1 MKLTVIYIIDILSKS
16 FIDYNS
22 NKYRRG
28 KTMEKLSRKKVLI
41 GWATKSIT
49 PQKPVIL
56 LGQFHPRIS
65 KYVND
70 PIMAT
75 ALAIETEDDQA
86 IMVSCDLAFIERSIL
101 HRLRESIKDKIK
113 DFNADKIFVNATHT
127 HTAPNLVEGWY
138 ATQDKDVMSA
148 TEYIDF
154 LLECLSDVVVSAW
167 NNRKL
172 GGISWAYDY
181 AVVGHNRRAVYFDGS
196 SRMYGSTNRED
207 FDCIEG
213 YEDHSLNL
221 LWTWDQD
228 KNLTGIVI
236 NIACPSQVTE
246 GEYYVSADF
255 WHEVREELKKRYSE
269 DLFILPQCSAGG
281 DQSPH
286 FLLFA
291 RAEEE
296 LRRRKGV
303 TERQEIAERISDAVD
318 RSYNLARS
326 DIRTEIIFKHNI
338 QEISLPVRK
347 VTDVEYQTA
356 KLEYERLMQKGKL
369 DENSGDYMFL
379 GRNKSIIERYEEYEK
394 KQFYSMELHTIRLG
408 DIAIATNPFEMFLD
422 FGIRIKAR
430 SIPVQT
436 FIVQL
441 ACDSVGYF
449 GAAYLPT
456 AKAVKGGGYGAEV
469 ASNLVG
475 PEGGQMLVNE
485 TIKAINKMWS

>member
-1 MKLTVIYIIDILSKS
+1 MGQLTQ
-16 FIDYNS
+16 
-22 NKYRRG
+22 
-28 KTMEKLSRKKVLI
+28 KKVLI

-49 PQKPVIL
+49 PQRPVIL

-86 IMVSCDLAFIERSIL
+86 IMVSCDLAFVERSVL
-101 HRLRESIKDKIK
+101 HRLRESIKDRIK
-113 DFNADKIFVNATHT
+113 DFNTEKLFINATHT

-138 ATQDKDVMSA
+138 AAQDKSVMTA
-148 TEYIDF
+148 IEYVDF

-167 NNRKL
+167 DKREP

-196 SRMYGSTNRED
+196 SRMYGVTNRED

-221 LWTWDQD
+221 LFSWDQN
-228 KNLTGIVI
+228 KNLTGVVI

-269 DLFILPQCSAGG
+269 DLFILPQCSAAG

-286 FLLFA
+286 FLISA
-291 RAEEE
+291 KAEEE
-296 LRRRKGV
+296 LRKRKGL
-303 TERQEIAERISDAVD
+303 TERQEIAERISSAVD
-318 RSYNLARS
+318 RSYPLARN
-326 DIRTEIIFKHNI
+326 DIRTEIIFKHHVQDIN
-338 QEISLPVRK
+338 LPVRK
-347 VTDVEYQTA
+347 VTDEEFQTA
-356 KLEYERLMQKGKL
+356 KLEYEKLMKKEKL
-369 DENSGDYMFL
+369 DENSGDYIIL

-394 KQFYSMELHTIRLG
+394 KPFYSMELHTIRLG

-430 SIPVQT
+430 SIPTQT

-441 ACDSVGYF
+441 SCDSVGYF

-456 AKAVKGGGYGAEV
+456 TKAVKGGGYGAEV

-475 PEGGQMLVNE
+475 PEGGQVLVNE
-485 TIKAINKMWS
+485 TVNAINKLWS

>member
-1 MKLTVIYIIDILSKS
+1 MERV
-16 FIDYNS
+16 NG
-22 NKYRRG
+22 NKIF
-28 KTMEKLSRKKVLI
+28 I
-41 GWATKSIT
+41 GWSKKSIT

-75 ALAIETEDDQA
+75 ALAIETKEDQV
-86 IMVSCDLAFIERSIL
+86 IMVSCDLAFVEYSIL
-101 HRLRESIKDKIK
+101 RRLRESIKDRIR
-113 DFNADKIFVNATHT
+113 DFNVEKLFVNATHT

-138 ATQDKDVMSA
+138 ANQNDDVMTA
-148 TEYIDF
+148 TEYVDF
-154 LLECLSDVVVSAW
+154 LLECLTDVVVSAW

-196 SRMYGSTNRED
+196 SRMYGATNRED

-221 LWTWDQD
+221 IYTWDQD
-228 KNLTGIVI
+228 KNLTGVVI

-246 GEYYVSADF
+246 GEYYISADF

-269 DLFILPQCSAGG
+269 DLFVLPQCSAAG

-286 FLLFA
+286 FLILA
-291 RAEEE
+291 KAEEE
-296 LRRRKGV
+296 LRKRKGL

-318 RSYNLARS
+318 RSYRLACN
-326 DIRTEIIFKHNI
+326 DIRTEIVFKHNV
-338 QEISLPVRK
+338 QELNLPVRK
-347 VTDVEYQTA
+347 VTDEEFKNA
-356 KLEYERLMQKGKL
+356 KLEYERLMKKERL
-369 DENSGDYMFL
+369 DENSGDYMIL
-379 GRNKSIIERYEEYEK
+379 GRNKSIIERYEEYERK
-394 KQFYSMELHTIRLG
+394 PFYSMELHTIRLG

-430 SIPVQT
+430 SIPIQT

-441 ACDSVGYF
+441 SCDSVGYF
-449 GAAYLPT
+449 GAGYLPT

-475 PEGGQMLVNE
+475 PEGGQILVNE